1 MSFSVLYNIN
11 GSGSLPRT
19 QIKIKRMVLQNGTYR
34 NSEIPR
40 NE

>member
-1 MSFSVLYNIN
+1 MSFSVSYNIN
-11 GSGSLPRT
+11 GSGSLPGI

-34 NSEIPR
+34 DSEIPR